1 MNYGLLKG
9 RNFVF
14 PFFPPKRGVVP
25 CSIPRGHWSRAFD
38 RFLDSFPNQPSSSS
52 VIEGGCKPVI
62 RLLTYLYLCVVH
74 IATGVKQKARN
85 YIIISKLSGVH
96 NRTDKPS

>member
-1 MNYGLLKG
+1 MNHGLLKG

-52 VIEGGCKPVI
+52 VHNRREMQTWDKT
-62 RLLTYLYLCVVH
+62 TYLF
-74 IATGVKQKARN
+74 
-85 YIIISKLSGVH
+85 ISVCCTYSYRG
-96 NRTDKPS
+96 